1 MELYNIHQAHR
12 SLIAQIE
19 ENGGEVTPELET
31 SLQSLQIGINDNLA
45 SLAYTVKEYNDKAL
59 LVANEIKRLQGLE
72 KSHKNNAEY
81 FKQYIDTVMKET
93 GLSKVE
99 HNHIRI
105 SYRKSTAVDV
115 FDVERLDARYL
126 VVKTEP
132 NKTLIKSAIE
142 AGELVA
148 GAELVERQNLQI
160 KWKK

>member
-1 MELYNIHQAHR
+1 MELYHIHKAHR
-12 SLIAQIE
+12 SLISEIE
-19 ENGGEVTPELET
+19 ANEGELTPELET
-31 SLQSLQIGINDNLA
+31 SLKSLQIGLNDNLA

-93 GLSKVE
+93 GLTKLE
-99 HNHIRI
+99 QNNIRL
-105 SYRKSTAVDV
+105 SYRKSTAVEV
-115 FDVERLDARYL
+115 FDVERIEARYM
-126 VVKTEP
+126 VVKSEP
-132 NKTLIKSAIE
+132 NKTLIKAAIE

-160 KWKK
+160 K